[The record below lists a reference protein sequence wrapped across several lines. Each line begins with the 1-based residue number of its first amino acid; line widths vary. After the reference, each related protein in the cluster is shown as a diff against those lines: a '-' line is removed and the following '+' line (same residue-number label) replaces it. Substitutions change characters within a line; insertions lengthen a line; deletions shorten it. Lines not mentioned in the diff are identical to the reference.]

1 MILWNYDIAFSF
13 KDVFVCRY
21 NDTFASIKSKTDR
34 QLSVNVGFHKSLFRE
49 KLILKETSNCVKL
62 LKLSKKIDVI
72 ET

>member
-34 QLSVNVGFHKSLFRE
+34 QLSVNVGFHESLFHG
-49 KLILKETSNCVKL
+49 KLIGTKRNLQLRQTFKTF
-62 LKLSKKIDVI
+62 KKN
-72 ET
+72 